1 MNLLDLLIVI
11 VLVTAI
17 GGGWRLGLLTGAT
30 SWVLLVQAL
39 VAATLVLPAVV
50 TTIGGKDPGMRLMVG
65 ILLFVSAGFG
75 GQQAGLV
82 LGRWF
87 ARELLPEEG
96 PARHRDRLAGAV
108 TAPLAVLTVLWLLV
122 LPPLAGAAGSLS
134 GLARHSAFARAIE
147 TAFPEAPETSQ
158 VLRRL
163 AGPAGAPYVF
173 DGLIPALDTG
183 PPPTETGLSPAIVAR
198 VSASTVMVE
207 GVACLFERDGS
218 GFTVAPETVVTNA
231 HVVAGETR
239 TTVIRPDGRRLRAEV
254 TVFDPARDLAL
265 LQVPGLGEEPLPLG
279 TGRVGT
285 TAAVFGHPGGQAAL
299 RVSPA
304 GIRQQV
310 NALGQDLYELGV
322 TRRAVFVL
330 AANLEPGDSGAGLV
344 DADGAVVGVA
354 FAISPNNPQTAYAL
368 ATSELRHV
376 LEADRSSPALTG
388 PCVG

>member
-1 MNLLDLLIVI
+1 VNILDLLIVI
-11 VLVTAI
+11 VLVTSI

-50 TTIGGKDPGMRLMVG
+50 TTVGGKDPGMRLMVG
-65 ILLFVSAGFG
+65 IALFVSAGFA

-87 ARELLPEEG
+87 HRSFLPVDG
-96 PARHRDRLAGAV
+96 PARRRDKVAGAV
-108 TAPLAVLTVLWLLV
+108 GAPVAVLTLLWLLV
-122 LPPLAGAAGSLS
+122 LPPLGQAAGALS
-134 GLARHSAFARAIE
+134 GLTRHSALARAID
-147 TAFPEAPETSQ
+147 TAFPGAPETSQ

-173 DGLIPALDTG
+173 DGLIPALDSG
-183 PPPTETGLSPAIVAR
+183 PPPTETGLTAAVTAR
-198 VSASTVMVE
+198 VAASTVQVQ

-218 GFTVAPETVVTNA
+218 GVTVGPDTVVTNA
-231 HVVAGETR
+231 HVVAGEAR
-239 TTVIRPDGRRLRAEV
+239 TTVIRPDGRRIRAQV
-254 TVFDPARDLAL
+254 TVFDPVRDLAL
-265 LQVPGLGEEPLPLG
+265 LSVPGLGQEPLPLA
-279 TGRVGT
+279 TGKVGT

-304 GIRQQV
+304 AIRQQV

-322 TRRAVFVL
+322 TRRTVYVL
-330 AANLEPGDSGAGLV
+330 AANLEPGDSGGALV

-354 FAISPNNPQTAYAL
+354 FAISPDNRNTAYAL
-368 ATSELRHV
+368 AASEVRHV
-376 LEADRSSPALTG
+376 LDAERAAPAATG
-388 PCVG
+388 PCIG